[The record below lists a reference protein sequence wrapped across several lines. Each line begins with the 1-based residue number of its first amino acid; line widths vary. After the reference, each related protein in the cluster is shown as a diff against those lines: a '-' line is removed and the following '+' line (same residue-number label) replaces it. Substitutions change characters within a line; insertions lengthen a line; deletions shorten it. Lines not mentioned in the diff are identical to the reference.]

1 MESIIL
7 GMDNNLIQIVGSL
20 SGFLTT
26 AAFLPQAYKVYKTK
40 DTHSISLYMFIILN
54 IGLAGWVVYGL
65 ITDQLPIILTNVVT
79 FILAFYILIIKIKEQ
94 KL

>member
-1 MESIIL
+1 MELIIL
-7 GMDNNLIQIVGSL
+7 TMDNNLIQIIGSM

-40 DTHSISLYMFIILN
+40 DTNSISLYMFIILN
-54 IGLAGWVVYGL
+54 IGLMGWVIYGL
-65 ITDQLPIILTNVVT
+65 VTNQLPIILTNIIT
-79 FILAFYILIIKIKEQ
+79 FILAFYILLIKIKGQ